1 MSMFSDENIMNFLI
15 NEKYNLSGY
24 ICILQYVQMTSN
36 SNLKIITLLCN
47 YADELLE
54 LVEFIEY
61 CFPNISILTLEDKK
75 FLEQIKEYKKLLEI
89 TDKLKILDSVLQKR
103 NI

>member
-1 MSMFSDENIMNFLI
+1 
-15 NEKYNLSGY
+15 
-24 ICILQYVQMTSN
+24 MTSN
-36 SNLKIITLLCN
+36 SNLQIIALLCD

-61 CFPNISILTLEDKK
+61 CFPNISILTSEDKK

-89 TDKLKILDSVLQKR
+89 TDKLKILDSVLQKQ
-103 NI
+103 NL

>member
-24 ICILQYVQMTSN
+24 ICILQYIQMTSN
-36 SNLKIITLLCN
+36 SNIQIIALLCD

-61 CFPNISILTLEDKK
+61 CFPNIQILISEDKM
-75 FLEQIKEYKKLLEI
+75 FLKQIKDYKKLLEI
-89 TDKLKILDSVLQKR
+89 SDKLKTLDSFLQKR

>member
-1 MSMFSDENIMNFLI
+1 
-15 NEKYNLSGY
+15 
-24 ICILQYVQMTSN
+24 MTSN
-36 SNLKIITLLCN
+36 SNLKIITLLCY

-61 CFPNISILTLEDKK
+61 CFPNIQILTLEDKN

-89 TDKLKILDSVLQKR
+89 SDKLKMLDSVLQKR

>member
-1 MSMFSDENIMNFLI
+1 MFSDENIMSFLI

-24 ICILQYVQMTSN
+24 ICIMQYVQMINN
-36 SNLKIITLLCN
+36 SNLQIISLLCD

-54 LVEFIEY
+54 MVEFIEY
-61 CFPNISILTLEDKK
+61 CFPNIPILTLEDKK

-89 TDKLKILDSVLQKR
+89 SDKLKILDSFLQKQ
-103 NI
+103 NL

>member
-36 SNLKIITLLCN
+36 SNLQIITLLCN

-61 CFPNISILTLEDKK
+61 CFPNISILTLEELNDI
-75 FLEQIKEYKKLLEI
+75 IKIIVDRGLFSKMTYEI
-89 TDKLKILDSVLQKR
+89 IDNVYIKIKCS
-103 NI
+103 